1 MDYSQYIRLKN
12 EAANSY
18 VSRTKTVDASF
29 LTYKRNQKAVYSG
42 YNDIQSIPYYRGSPV
57 VNNILYD
64 LSSCPVD
71 HQFTEGYTTVN
82 KQGQHEALAMRKAG
96 CAVCSDPDYSIVS
109 PGIQLQSYTEQRAIL
124 AQYDNISTSSGLIKP
139 YGYGLMPGVCKPEEC
154 GPKTF
159 FPPKDRRTN
168 DVYPPAAWPYK

>member
-29 LTYKRNQKAVYSG
+29 LTFKRNQKAVYSG

-64 LSSCPVD
+64 LSSCPAD
-71 HQFTEGYTTVN
+71 HKYTQGYTTVN
-82 KQGQHEALAMRKAG
+82 KQGQHEALAMKKAG
-96 CAVCSDPDYSIVS
+96 CAVCSDPDYSVVS
-109 PGIQLQSYTEQRAIL
+109 PGVQLKSYTEQSTIL
-124 AQYDNISTSSGLIKP
+124 TQYNNLTPLPGVLKP
-139 YGYGLMPGVCKPEEC
+139 YGYGQN
-154 GPKTF
+154 TY
-159 FPPKDRRTN
+159 FPAKDKNTN
-168 DVYPPAAWPYK
+168 DVYPPAAWPYH